1 VAKSTKPKSAT
12 SYKETAFGI
21 ISRSQLVPFEAQ
33 GVKKALEYII
43 KISGTKPQITPD
55 LIKDIHKVGFGLIFP
70 NWAGKFRLIEVTVG
84 TYTPPAYYQL
94 PQLVK
99 TLCDDLTERLNHLP
113 SSFKQEQYLAQVI
126 SLLAWFQHRLVWIHP
141 FQDYNG
147 RIARLL
153 TNLLLLKLDLPIIEI
168 KADTKEDRER
178 YIKAMKEADKNNLT
192 ELENLLA
199 RALKENLENLLV

>member
-1 VAKSTKPKSAT
+1 MAKSTKPKSAT
-12 SYKETAFGI
+12 SFRETAFGI
-21 ISRSQLVPFEAQ
+21 ISRSQLIPLEAQ

-43 KISGTKPQITPD
+43 KMGNTKSPITPD
-55 LIKDIHKVGFGLIFP
+55 LIKDIHKVGFGFIFP

-84 TYTPPAYYQL
+84 TYTPPPYYKL

-99 TLCDDLTERLNHLP
+99 ILCDDLAERLKHLP
-113 SSFKQEQYLAQVI
+113 SSFEQEQYLAEMV

-153 TNLLLLKLDLPIIEI
+153 TNLLLLNLDLPIIEI
-168 KADTKEDRER
+168 KADTKEDRKR
-178 YIKAMKEADKNNLT
+178 YIKAMKEADKGNLT
-192 ELENLLA
+192 KLEYLLA
-199 RALKENLENLLV
+199 QALKENLENLE